1 MSLPVAFLALPVA
14 LSQICFQFA
23 RATDSLPV
31 AVLHRDT
38 GSNLFATGSVSTESF
53 WTLPTGSDFG
63 ATGSALTFLRF
74 C

>member
-38 GSNLFATGSVSTESF
+38 GSNLFATGSTSPESF
-53 WTLPTGSDFG
+53 WTLSTGSDLG
-63 ATGSALTFLRF
+63 STGSALTDFDF